1 MTPQGKTPKLL
12 NSLENKIYGYWNSEE
27 QKKKSVFSF
36 VLLSFFRNFAENLQ
50 AMTTGTPKRI
60 PYGMQN
66 WEDVRL
72 DNCYYVDKTRFI
84 AEIEASNKYFFF
96 IRPRRFG
103 KSLLMN
109 MLRQYYDLRKAD
121 LFDRLF
127 GDLWIG
133 QHPTPMHNKYLVLH
147 LNFSLIG
154 GGIEGYEE
162 DMNSHCSIQVNDFCH
177 RYADLLPP
185 ETLEGLKEA
194 KTARA
199 MIDHINAMARRTGQ
213 QIYLFIDEYDHF
225 TNAILADPSTETAY
239 KLQPHGTGAF
249 REFFNALKGG
259 SDSAIKRLFIT
270 GVSPVTMDDL
280 TSGFNIGTNYTT
292 NKKFNA
298 MVGFTEQEVRDMID
312 YYRQF
317 HNFPHTTDELIEVMK
332 PWYDNYC
339 FALECINDSPLYNSD
354 MVLYFM
360 YNYIDNDGGL
370 PEKMLDAN
378 IRTDYNKL
386 RMLIRKDR
394 GFEHNASIIQHIV
407 ETGTITADLK
417 DHFPSESI
425 TDPDNFVSLLYYFG
439 MLSIAG
445 KGGMRGVK
453 FRIPNQVVRE
463 QMYGYLEKAYRENDL
478 SIEEWQRRHLMADM
492 AADGAWR
499 PFFEFIAET
508 LRRFSSQRDKQKGEA
523 YVHGFTLAQT
533 CLTDFYLPLSELDAG
548 PVSGL
553 RSGVYD
559 QDSVGLRS
567 GVNGQDSVGLRSVVY
582 SQDTIV
588 EAGGYADIYLQPRLG
603 VYPDI
608 LHSYVLEL
616 KYLPGRA
623 TDADVARAREE
634 AINQITRYAEA
645 VAIERTYKPTTLHR
659 LVLLWRGME
668 LAVAEEI

>member
-1 MTPQGKTPKLL
+1 M
-12 NSLENKIYGYWNSEE
+12 
-27 QKKKSVFSF
+27 
-36 VLLSFFRNFAENLQ
+36 
-50 AMTTGTPKRI
+50 
-60 PYGMQN
+60 
-66 WEDVRL
+66 
-72 DNCYYVDKTRFI
+72 
-84 AEIEASNKYFFF
+84 YFFF

-109 MLRQYYDLRKAD
+109 MLRQYYDVRKAD
-121 LFDRLF
+121 LFERLF

-133 QHPTPMHNKYLVLH
+133 QHPTPTHNKYLVLY
-147 LNFSLIG
+147 LNFSMVS

-162 DMNSHCSIQVNDFCH
+162 SLNSHVQIHTDDFCH

-185 ETLEGLKEA
+185 ETLEGLKE
-194 KTARA
+194 KKSARA
-199 MIDHINAMARRTGQ
+199 MIDYISAMARRTGQ

-239 KLQPHGTGAF
+239 KLQTHGTGAF

-292 NKKFNA
+292 QPQFNA
-298 MVGFTEQEVRDMID
+298 MVGFTEQEVRDMLD
-312 YYRQF
+312 YYRQYYTF
-317 HNFPHTTDELIEVMK
+317 NHTTDELIEVMK

-339 FALECINDSPLYNSD
+339 FAPECLDESPLYNSD
-354 MVLYFM
+354 MVLYFVD
-360 YNYIDNDGGL
+360 NYIRRKGEL

-394 GFEHNASIIQHIV
+394 GFEQSSAQGDTFLGKNASIIQHIV

-439 MLSIAG
+439 MLTIAG
-445 KGGMRGVK
+445 KGGLRGVK

-463 QMYGYLEKAYRENDL
+463 QMYGYLERAYRENDL

-499 PFFEFIAET
+499 PFFDFIAET

-523 YVHGFTLAQT
+523 CVHGFTLAQT
-533 CLTDFYLPLSELDAG
+533 SLTDFYLTVSELDAG
-548 PVSGL
+548 
-553 RSGVYD
+553 
-559 QDSVGLRS
+559 VG
-567 GVNGQDSVGLRSVVY
+567 
-582 SQDTIV
+582 
-588 EAGGYADIYLQPRLG
+588 GGYADIYLQPRLG

-608 LHSYVLEL
+608 AHSYVLEL
-616 KYLPGRA
+616 KYLPGHA
-623 TDADVARAREE
+623 TDADVARARAE

-645 VAIERTYKPTTLHR
+645 VALERTYKPTTLHR

-668 LAVAEEI
+668 LAVAEEIL

>member
-1 MTPQGKTPKLL
+1 MVT
-12 NSLENKIYGYWNSEE
+12 E
-27 QKKKSVFSF
+27 
-36 VLLSFFRNFAENLQ
+36 
-50 AMTTGTPKRI
+50 TPKRI

-84 AEIEASNKYFFF
+84 AEIEASNMYFFF

-109 MLRQYYDLRKAD
+109 MLRQYYDVRKAD
-121 LFDRLF
+121 LFERLF

-133 QHPTPMHNKYLVLH
+133 QHPTPTHNKYLVLY
-147 LNFSLIG
+147 LNFSMVS

-162 DMNSHCSIQVNDFCH
+162 SLNSHVQIHTDDFCH

-185 ETLEGLKEA
+185 ETLEGLKE
-194 KTARA
+194 KKSARA
-199 MIDHINAMARRTGQ
+199 MIDYISAMARRTGQ

-239 KLQPHGTGAF
+239 KLQTHGTGAF

-292 NKKFNA
+292 QPQFNA
-298 MVGFTEQEVRDMID
+298 MVGFTEQEVRDMLD
-312 YYRQF
+312 YYRQYYTF
-317 HNFPHTTDELIEVMK
+317 NHTTDELIEVMK

-339 FALECINDSPLYNSD
+339 FAPECLDESPLYNSD
-354 MVLYFM
+354 MVLYFVD
-360 YNYIDNDGGL
+360 NYIRRKGEL

-378 IRTDYNKL
+378 IRTDYSKL

-394 GFEHNASIIQHIV
+394 GFEQSSAQGDTFLGKNASIIQHIV

-417 DHFPSESI
+417 YHFPSESI

-439 MLSIAG
+439 MLTIAG
-445 KGGMRGVK
+445 KGGLRGVK

-463 QMYGYLEKAYRENDL
+463 QMYGYLERAYRVNDL

-499 PFFEFIAET
+499 PFFDFIAET

-533 CLTDFYLPLSELDAG
+533 CLTDFYLTVSELDAG
-548 PVSGL
+548 
-553 RSGVYD
+553 
-559 QDSVGLRS
+559 VG
-567 GVNGQDSVGLRSVVY
+567 
-582 SQDTIV
+582 
-588 EAGGYADIYLQPRLG
+588 GGYADIYLQPRLG

-608 LHSYVLEL
+608 AHSYVLEL
-616 KYLPGRA
+616 KYLPGHA
-623 TDADVARAREE
+623 TDADVARARAE

-645 VAIERTYKPTTLHR
+645 VALERTYKPTTLHR

-668 LAVAEEI
+668 LAVAEEIL

>member
-1 MTPQGKTPKLL
+1 MVT
-12 NSLENKIYGYWNSEE
+12 E
-27 QKKKSVFSF
+27 
-36 VLLSFFRNFAENLQ
+36 
-50 AMTTGTPKRI
+50 TPKRI

-84 AEIEASNKYFFF
+84 AEIEASNMYFFF

-109 MLRQYYDLRKAD
+109 MLRQYYDVRKAD
-121 LFDRLF
+121 LFERLF

-133 QHPTPMHNKYLVLH
+133 QHPTPTHNKYLVLY
-147 LNFSLIG
+147 LNFSMVS

-162 DMNSHCSIQVNDFCH
+162 SLNSHVQIHTDDFCH

-185 ETLEGLKEA
+185 ETLEGLKE
-194 KTARA
+194 KKSARA
-199 MIDHINAMARRTGQ
+199 MIDHISAMARRTGQ

-239 KLQPHGTGAF
+239 KLQTHGTGAF

-292 NKKFNA
+292 QPQFNA
-298 MVGFTEQEVRDMID
+298 MVGFTEQEVRDMLD
-312 YYRQF
+312 YYRQYYTF
-317 HNFPHTTDELIEVMK
+317 NHTTDELIEVMK
-332 PWYDNYC
+332 PWYGNYC
-339 FALECINDSPLYNSD
+339 FAPECLDESPLYNSD
-354 MVLYFM
+354 MVLYFVD
-360 YNYIDNDGGL
+360 NYIRRKGEL

-394 GFEHNASIIQHIV
+394 GFEQSSAQGDTFLGKNASIIQHIV
-407 ETGTITADLK
+407 ETGTITTDLK

-439 MLSIAG
+439 MLTIAG
-445 KGGMRGVK
+445 KGGLRGVK

-463 QMYGYLEKAYRENDL
+463 QMYGYLERAYRENDL

-499 PFFEFIAET
+499 PFFDFIAET

-533 CLTDFYLPLSELDAG
+533 CLTDFYLTVSELDAG
-548 PVSGL
+548 
-553 RSGVYD
+553 
-559 QDSVGLRS
+559 VG
-567 GVNGQDSVGLRSVVY
+567 
-582 SQDTIV
+582 
-588 EAGGYADIYLQPRLG
+588 GGYADIYLQPRLG

-608 LHSYVLEL
+608 AHSYVLEL
-616 KYLPGRA
+616 KYLPGHA
-623 TDADVARAREE
+623 TDADVARARAE

-645 VAIERTYKPTTLHR
+645 VAVERTYKPTTLHR

-668 LAVAEEI
+668 LAVAEEIL

>member
-1 MTPQGKTPKLL
+1 
-12 NSLENKIYGYWNSEE
+12 
-27 QKKKSVFSF
+27 
-36 VLLSFFRNFAENLQ
+36 
-50 AMTTGTPKRI
+50 MTTETPKRI

-133 QHPTPMHNKYLVLH
+133 SHPTPTHNKYLVLH

-154 GGIEGYEE
+154 GGVEGYEE
-162 DMNSHCSIQVNDFCH
+162 DLNSHCRIQVKDFCH

-185 ETLEGLKEA
+185 EALEGLKEA

-199 MIDHINAMARRTGQ
+199 MIDHINTMARTTGQ
-213 QIYLFIDEYDHF
+213 QIYIFIDEYDHF

-239 KLQPHGTGAF
+239 KLQTHGTGAF

-292 NKKFNA
+292 EAAFNA
-298 MVGFTEQEVRDMID
+298 MVGFTEDEVRAMLD

-317 HNFPHTTDELIEVMK
+317 HAFNHTTDELIEVMK

-339 FALECINDSPLYNSD
+339 FAPECLDESPLYNSD
-354 MVLYFM
+354 MVLYFVD
-360 YNYIDNDGGL
+360 NYIRRKGRI

-407 ETGTITADLK
+407 ETGTITAELK

-445 KGGMRGVK
+445 KTRGKVV

-463 QMYGYLEKAYRENDL
+463 QVYGYLEKAYRENDL
-478 SIEEWQRRHLMADM
+478 SIEEWQRRDLMEIM
-492 AADGAWR
+492 AWDGEWR
-499 PFFEFIAET
+499 PFFDFIAET

-533 CLTDFYLPLSELDAG
+533 CLTDYYLPLSELDAG

-553 RSGVYD
+553 RSE
-559 QDSVGLRS
+559 
-567 GVNGQDSVGLRSVVY
+567 VNGQDSVGLRSGVY
-582 SQDTIV
+582 GQKPVV

-634 AINQITRYAEA
+634 AISQITRYAEA
-645 VAIERTYKPTTLHR
+645 VAIEKTYKPTSLHR
-659 LVLLWRGME
+659 LVLLWRGFE